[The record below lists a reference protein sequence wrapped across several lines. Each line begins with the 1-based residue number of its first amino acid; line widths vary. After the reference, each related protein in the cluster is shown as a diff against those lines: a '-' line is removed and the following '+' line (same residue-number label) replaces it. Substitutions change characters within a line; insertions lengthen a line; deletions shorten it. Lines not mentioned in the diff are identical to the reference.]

1 MTMIQYYPSD
11 NELLMQGHAGT
22 APSGR
27 DLVCCACSTLG
38 YTLLQALD
46 DRGIDYSV
54 REDADVA
61 VLHVIADPLDDE
73 RYVCR
78 VIFNT
83 IVSGLRALS
92 AQFPEAINYKETGG
106 EY

>member
-1 MTMIQYYPSD
+1 MTMIRYYPSD

-54 REDADVA
+54 REDADAA

-73 RYVCR
+73 REGCST
-78 VIFNT
+78 IFNT
-83 IVSGLRALS
+83 IASGLRALS
-92 AQFPEAINYKETGG
+92 AQFPEAVNYKESGG
-106 EY
+106 E

>member
-1 MTMIQYYPSD
+1 MTMIRYYPSD

-54 REDADVA
+54 REDADAA

-73 RYVCR
+73 REVCST
-78 VIFNT
+78 IFNT
-83 IVSGLRALS
+83 IASGLRALS
-92 AQFPEAINYKETGG
+92 AQFPEAVNYKESGG
-106 EY
+106 E